1 MDRMLSPHGIKFEH
15 QHMLQRR
22 RCSIC
27 GRKLEQTAYY
37 LIEGEDAP
45 DPQQA
50 WLLCADCNSAVQVEL
65 ARADLRS
72 PVRTRVA
79 VGLVASA
86 RGPGNRPH
94 WWQERYWD
102 ELDDR
107 VGNRLLSWFI
117 LIVAF
122 AHVGFFLLLVLVP
135 LVVH

>member
-1 MDRMLSPHGIKFEH
+1 MDRMVSPHGIKFEH

-27 GRKLEQTAYY
+27 ARKLEQTAFY
-37 LIEGEDAP
+37 LTEGEDAP
-45 DPQQA
+45 EPQQA
-50 WLLCADCNSAVQVEL
+50 WLLCAECNAAVQVEL
-65 ARADLRS
+65 ARADLHS

-86 RGPGNRPH
+86 RSPDNRPH

-107 VGNRLLSWFI
+107 VGNRLLIWFI

-135 LVVH
+135 LLVH